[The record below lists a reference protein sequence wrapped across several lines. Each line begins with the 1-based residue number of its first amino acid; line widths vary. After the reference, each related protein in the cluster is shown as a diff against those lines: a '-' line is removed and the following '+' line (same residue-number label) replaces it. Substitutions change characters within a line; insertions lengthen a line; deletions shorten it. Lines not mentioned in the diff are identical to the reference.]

1 MTEKHRFSKQCVYTM
16 RKRDKLDFIYL
27 SGGTDTISENKNWKT
42 CYSLFMEAKERQKK
56 MPILFS
62 AADESSGLIYYALL
76 ESITINKEHGIYR
89 TTYSFSHL
97 TPLTDTQP
105 RSSLVLHSTG
115 KPLSNNYIRPY
126 AVCRTPD
133 WLKEIE
139 MSGLPPIEK
148 VRKDGTERFHKNGA
162 NLNASLVE
170 FWQWSASDLVS
181 NALRGILAEYI
192 VAHALDL
199 ADAVRSEWDAYD
211 LVLPSGIKIEVKS
224 AAYIQSWYQKEY
236 SKISFDVRKTRE
248 WNEETNRQSR
258 EMKRQAEIYV
268 FCLLKHTVQETI
280 DPLDV
285 AQWEYYVLPTSV
297 LDDKVGEQK
306 QISLQALKKLDPLQ
320 VPYEDLSSCIG
331 HLAVEIDLNRN
342 RVSK

>member
-1 MTEKHRFSKQCVYTM
+1 MAEKHRFSKQCVYTL
-16 RKRDKLDFIYL
+16 RKRDNLEFIYRS
-27 SGGTDTISENKNWKT
+27 SGTGTFRENKNWKIG
-42 CYSLFMEAKERQKK
+42 YSLFMDAKERQEK

-62 AADESSGLIYYALL
+62 AAEESSGLIYYALL

-97 TPLTDTQP
+97 TPLSDTKP
-105 RSSLVLHSTG
+105 RSSLVLLSTG

-139 MSGLPPIEK
+139 QSGLPPIEK
-148 VRKDGTERFHKNGA
+148 VRKAGTERFHKDGT
-162 NLNASLVE
+162 NLNCSLVE

-199 ADAVRSEWDAYD
+199 ADAVRFEWDAYD
-211 LVLPSGIKIEVKS
+211 LLLPNGIKIEVKS
-224 AAYIQSWYQKEY
+224 AAYIQSWYQKGY
-236 SKISFDVRKTRE
+236 SKISFAIRKTSE

-258 EMKRQAEIYV
+258 AMKRHADIYV
-268 FCLLKHTVQETI
+268 FCLLKHTIQETI

-285 AQWEYYVLPTSV
+285 TQWEYYVLPTSV
-297 LDDKVGEQK
+297 LDDKMGDQK
-306 QISLQALKKLDPLQ
+306 QISLQAVKKLDPLQ

-342 RVSK
+342 RGSK

>member
-1 MTEKHRFSKQCVYTM
+1 MTKKHRFSKQCIYTM
-16 RKRDKLDFIYL
+16 RKRDNLDFIYR
-27 SGGTDTISENKNWKT
+27 SGGAGTFSENKIWKT
-42 CYSLFMEAKERQKK
+42 GYSLFMQAKEQQEK

-76 ESITINKEHGIYR
+76 KSITINEERGIYR

-97 TPLTDTQP
+97 TPLTDAHP
-105 RSSLVLHSTG
+105 RSSLVLLRTD
-115 KPLSNNYIRPY
+115 KPLSNSYIRPY

-139 MSGLPPIEK
+139 TRGLPPTEK
-148 VRKDGTERFHKNGA
+148 VRKEGTERFHTDGA
-162 NLNASLVE
+162 NLNCSLID

-181 NALRGILAEYI
+181 NALRGILAEYL
-192 VAHALDL
+192 VAHALGL
-199 ADAVRSEWDAYD
+199 ADTVRSEWSAYD
-211 LVLPSGIKIEVKS
+211 LLLPNGMKLEVKS
-224 AAYIQSWYQKEY
+224 AAYIQSWYQKEL
-236 SKISFDVRKTRE
+236 SKISFDIRKTRE

-258 EMKRQAEIYV
+258 EMKRQADIYV

-285 AQWEYYVLPTSV
+285 AQWEFYVLPTSV
-297 LDDKVGEQK
+297 LDDNVGDQK
-306 QISLQALKKLDPLQ
+306 HISLQALKKLDPLQ

-331 HLAVEIDLNRN
+331 QLAVKIKPEL
-342 RVSK
+342 SS